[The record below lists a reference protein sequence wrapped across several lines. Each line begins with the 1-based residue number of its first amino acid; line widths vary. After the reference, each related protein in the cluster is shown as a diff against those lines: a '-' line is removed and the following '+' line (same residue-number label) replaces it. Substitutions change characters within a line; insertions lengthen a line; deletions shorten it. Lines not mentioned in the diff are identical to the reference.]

1 LRIAGQCFGQ
11 GIAGNSRPRGGVL
24 DAATAARFE
33 QTAVP
38 HLDAAY
44 TLARHL
50 LRNEQDAEDAVQ
62 EAFLRAIRHFDGYR
76 GGDMRAWVLTIVRR
90 SCYTWLRRHRGE
102 RENTEFDE
110 TIHHAPAAA
119 EDPESQALH
128 GALRE
133 ALAQAIA
140 ELPVEFREIVVLRD
154 VQGLSYAE
162 IAEVVGIPIGTVMSR
177 LSRARQRLQRAL
189 PIEDYRR
196 N

>member
-1 LRIAGQCFGQ
+1 
-11 GIAGNSRPRGGVL
+11 L
-24 DAATAARFE
+24 DPATAARFE
-33 QTAVP
+33 QTALP

-50 LRNEQDAEDAVQ
+50 LRNEQDAEDVVQ

-76 GGDMRAWVLTIVRR
+76 GGDMRAWLLTIVRR
-90 SCYTWLRRHRGE
+90 ACYTWLRRTRAG
-102 RENTEFDE
+102 RETAEFDE
-110 TIHHAPAAA
+110 TIHHAPAVVD
-119 EDPESQALH
+119 DPEAQALQ

-140 ELPVEFREIVVLRD
+140 ELPVEFREVIVLRD
-154 VQGLSYAE
+154 VQGLSYAQ
-162 IAEVVGIPIGTVMSR
+162 IAEVAGIPIGTVMSR

>member
-1 LRIAGQCFGQ
+1 
-11 GIAGNSRPRGGVL
+11 V

-33 QTAVP
+33 QTALP

-50 LRNEQDAEDAVQ
+50 LRNEQDAEDVVQ

-76 GGDMRAWVLTIVRR
+76 GGDMRSWLLTIVRR
-90 SCYTWLRRHRGE
+90 SCYTWLRRHRSGLE
-102 RENTEFDE
+102 TTEFDE
-110 TIHHAPAAA
+110 SLHHVPDAPP
-119 EDPESQALH
+119 DPEAQAVR

-133 ALAQAIA
+133 ALARAIA
-140 ELPVEFREIVVLRD
+140 ELPVEFREVVVLRD

-162 IAEVVGIPIGTVMSR
+162 IADVVGIPIGTVMSR

>member
-1 LRIAGQCFGQ
+1 M
-11 GIAGNSRPRGGVL
+11 

-33 QTAVP
+33 QTALP